1 MQTANAETDQRSVQ
15 PAIIK
20 KANRASHSE
29 PGQRKKFKA
38 VRTTLFDLVAA
49 VDREVPEQKDELVAQ
64 IVGHLLASR
73 QIITRN
79 ARNIVIKR

>member
-1 MQTANAETDQRSVQ
+1 MQTANAETDQRIVQ

-20 KANRASHSE
+20 KANRASRSE
-29 PGQRKKFKA
+29 PRQRKKFEA

-49 VDREVPEQKDELVAQ
+49 VDREVPEQKDEVVAQ

-73 QIITRN
+73 QIIMRN
-79 ARNIVIKR
+79 THNIVIKR